1 MGTQWTDLF
10 LWKRFQRGDKDA
22 FTKLVNQYSDILYG
36 YGKRFS
42 ADDELIK
49 DCIQDIFLTLWHRRE
64 HLSETT
70 CIKFYLMKALRQRIV
85 RESGKWQRMSSLD
98 DIPMNE
104 ARFVIQ
110 LEDHPGL
117 MEPVNTALKAY
128 INKLS
133 PRQREIIYLRFY
145 ENLKQEEVAE
155 LMGLNPQSVYNL
167 QYSALLALKKLMN
180 YPSIRDCILA
190 LCLLISA
197 TP

>member
-1 MGTQWTDLF
+1 
-10 LWKRFQRGDKDA
+10 
-22 FTKLVNQYSDILYG
+22 
-36 YGKRFS
+36 
-42 ADDELIK
+42 
-49 DCIQDIFLTLWHRRE
+49 
-64 HLSETT
+64 
-70 CIKFYLMKALRQRIV
+70 
-85 RESGKWQRMSSLD
+85 RMSSLD

-104 ARFVIQ
+104 ASFVIE

-117 MEPVNTALKAY
+117 MEPANTALKAY

-155 LMGLNPQSVYNL
+155 LMGLNSQSVYNL

-180 YPSIRDCILA
+180 YQSTRDCILA

-197 TP
+197 KP